1 MPRLSRRRL
10 VLGLAAVLVVLAGAA
25 GVFALTQGGDVSNPN
40 VEFRPEPTQTPVA
53 EEPPTEEEG
62 RPDPLDRF
70 VWAHYGYS
78 KDRRKYLPASKVVRP
93 PFTRR
98 WSLGGSVLLEFS
110 PVIGG
115 RRLFLLKNN
124 GALYAVSKKTGKVL
138 WKRKMGFL
146 AAASP
151 AFGEDKVFITLLKR
165 DKNVNAGRV
174 AALRAR
180 DGKLLWSRPLPSRT
194 ESSPLYDGGR
204 VYFGSENG
212 TVYSIRTS
220 DGAVRWT
227 FKARGAVKGA
237 LALAD
242 GKLYFGDYSG
252 RVYAL
257 KQADGKVAWQT
268 GTSGRRFGLASG
280 NFYSSPAVAFGRV
293 YIGNTDGKMY
303 SFSSATGKLAWTKS
317 TGGYVYASP
326 AVAQVPG
333 SKPTVYFG
341 SYDGTFYALDARNGK
356 VRWTH
361 RSGGKLS
368 GGATVIGDI
377 VYFSDL
383 SRKSTVALGARTGR
397 RIWSIRRGAFNPV
410 VSDGRTIFLTGYSQL
425 YAMRPMS
432 VERAAARAKAERK
445 RRVERREKRAERRKK
460 RAERRKER
468 AERRR
473 SRRR

>member
-25 GVFALTQGGDVSNPN
+25 GVFALTRGGDVSNPN
-40 VEFRPEPTQTPVA
+40 VEFRPEPTETPVV
-53 EEPPTEEEG
+53 EEPPPEKERG
-62 RPDPLDRF
+62 DDPLDDF

-78 KDRRKYLPASKVVRP
+78 KDRRRYLPASKVVRP
-93 PFTRR
+93 PFTRQ
-98 WSLGGSVLLEFS
+98 WSLPGAVLLEFS

-115 RRLFLLKNN
+115 RRMFLLKNN
-124 GALYAVSKKTGKVL
+124 GALYAISKKTGKVV
-138 WKRKMGFL
+138 WKRKMGYL

-151 AFGEDKVFITLLKR
+151 AYGEDKVFVTLLR
-165 DKNVNAGRV
+165 REKNVNAGRV

-180 DGKLLWSRPLPSRT
+180 DGKLLWSRPLASRT
-194 ESSPLYDGGR
+194 ESSPLYDSGR
-204 VYFGSENG
+204 IYFGSENG
-212 TVYSIRTS
+212 TVYSMRAS
-220 DGAVRWT
+220 DGEVRWT
-227 FKARGAVKGA
+227 FKAQGAVKGA
-237 LALAD
+237 LALSQ
-242 GKLYFGDYSG
+242 GRLFFGDYAG
-252 RVYAL
+252 RVYAI
-257 KQADGKVAWQT
+257 KQADGKVAWAT
-268 GTSGRRFGLASG
+268 GTKGGRFGLASG

-303 SFSSATGKLAWTKS
+303 SFSAANGKLAWTKG
-317 TGGYVYASP
+317 TGSYVYASP

-333 SKPTVYFG
+333 FKPTVYFG

-383 SRKSTVALGARTGR
+383 SKKSTIGLGARTGR
-397 RIWSIRRGAFNPV
+397 RVWSIRRGAFNPV

-425 YAMRPMS
+425 YALRPLS
-432 VERAAARAKAERK
+432 VERAAAVSKAERK
-445 RRVERREKRAERRKK
+445 KRSERRKK
-460 RAERRKER
+460 RRR
-468 AERRR
+468 
-473 SRRR
+473 